1 MVLRELPYLPD
12 WASFLIF
19 FLGQQK
25 PCQAITSFIDAWV
38 ILSFGTDVVSQGTII
53 QTAIL
58 NAWITPQNHKL
69 LTWLHIVILK
79 CKDERKTQ
87 NRRVIEVEKCQS
99 YPNTKGASNYEKQI
113 TKWKI
118 KCYSVGFFFSPYL
131 QNHTFKTQPHKR
143 IPFNCVDVYVIL
155 NVSRRKYR
163 QIRYLHQLYSCNLPT
178 FSLTGMMWSLA
189 EVMY

>member
-25 PCQAITSFIDAWV
+25 PCQAITSFIDARV
-38 ILSFGTDVVSQGTII
+38 ILSFGTDVVLQGTII

-58 NAWITPQNHKL
+58 NTWITPQNHKL
-69 LTWLHIVILK
+69 LTWLHLVILK

-99 YPNTKGASNYEKQI
+99 YPNTKGASNYEKEI

-118 KCYSVGFFFSPYL
+118 KCYSVGFFFPLTYRITLSKLSPMKEFL
-131 QNHTFKTQPHKR
+131 SIVWMFM
-143 IPFNCVDVYVIL
+143 L
-155 NVSRRKYR
+155 SWM
-163 QIRYLHQLYSCNLPT
+163 
-178 FSLTGMMWSLA
+178 SLEESTDK
-189 EVMY
+189 